1 MMTSFLLLTSL
12 TTHLELAENG
22 ASIDHLAGR
31 GKGLQRYNCS
41 SLIYPS
47 DYIFIFLRYK
57 LTENVTLAELKSVH
71 NTYHFC
77 KRS

>member
-31 GKGLQRYNCS
+31 GKAYRG
-41 SLIYPS
+41 
-47 DYIFIFLRYK
+47 
-57 LTENVTLAELKSVH
+57 TTLAHLCTLLIIFS
-71 NTYHFC
+71 YFC
-77 KRS
+77 ATN